1 MIKMKLKKIVTIGFL
16 FCLMCA
22 MTGCKSNVS
31 DVTIYMNGETPE
43 AKFKSYLT
51 SDHIITDGSADIND
65 FYNSYVFDN
74 KTYYRGK
81 NCDEYDFENKNV
93 KFMDGEVLK
102 VNLKELTRGEN
113 KKPNILDHKI
123 IVKMNG
129 PVIETNGVIGE
140 DNSTV
145 IFNNPE
151 NLDEVYAYTEIGK
164 EELNKAP
171 VLGIKNKKKY
181 YTSDNLPEFE
191 IEGKYVNNKSK
202 KLKFYINNNNKKGVS
217 SKAIHLTNFKLGLN
231 KIYVVNEYG
240 IKSNVVEFNYD
251 KVECSVNK
259 YRDKLIIKTY
269 SGLKS
274 LKTNCGKT
282 KIKIK
287 KLKHKGNK
295 YYVPINLVKHDIIVT
310 TKSGVKDNFMVT
322 KRVAN

>member
-22 MTGCKSNVS
+22 MTGCKGNVS
-31 DVTIYMNGETPE
+31 DVTIYMNGGTPE

-51 SDHIITDGSADIND
+51 SDQIITDGSANINY
-65 FYNSYVFDN
+65 FYDSYVFDN
-74 KTYYRGK
+74 KTYYRSK
-81 NCDEYDFENKNV
+81 NCDEYDFENQNV

-102 VNLKELTRGEN
+102 ISLKELTKRN

-171 VLGIKNKKKY
+171 VLSIKNKKKY
-181 YTSDNLPEFE
+181 YTSDNRPEFE

-202 KLKFYINNNNKKGVS
+202 KLKFYFNNNKEGVS
-217 SKAIHLTNFKLGLN
+217 SKAIYLADFKLGLN

-240 IKSNVVEFNYD
+240 VKSNVVEFNYD

-274 LKTNCGKT
+274 LKTNGGKT
-282 KIKIK
+282 KINIK

-295 YYVPINLVKHDIIVT
+295 YYVPINLIKRNVIVT
-310 TKSGVKDNFMVT
+310 TKSGIKDKYMVT